1 MGVIVGNQQI
11 LGCFYQGKKIY
22 EAAPTVYINFIEL
35 STKAYLGSMEV
46 GFIQTGTS
54 NGVPIMNVAN
64 YQENG
69 KNYVENNVPA
79 GYVHAIDG
87 DGTWQDPVLAKNCP
101 AFSTVGYY
109 IKKV

>member
-1 MGVIVGNQQI
+1 MGMIINNKQI
-11 LGCFYQGKKIY
+11 IGCFFQNKKIY
-22 EAAPTVYINFIEL
+22 EASPTVYINFIEL
-35 STKAYLGSMEV
+35 STKDYVGSMELL
-46 GFIQTGTS
+46 FLQTGTS
-54 NGVPIMNVAN
+54 NGIPIMNVAN

-79 GYVHAIDG
+79 GYVHAING

-101 AFSTVGYY
+101 EFSTVGYY